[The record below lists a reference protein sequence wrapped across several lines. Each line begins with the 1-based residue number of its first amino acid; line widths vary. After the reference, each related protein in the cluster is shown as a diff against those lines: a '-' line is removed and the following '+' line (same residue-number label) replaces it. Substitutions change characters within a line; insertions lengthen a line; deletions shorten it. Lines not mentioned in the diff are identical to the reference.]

1 MSTVAPDAIAQFK
14 HNLSLA
20 TSRTDKQ
27 RREALSHLVSQV
39 TSTPPNNPVGAYGL
53 LDKLLPLI
61 TDASSGVRSTL
72 LRLFQ
77 ALPAADVAPHA
88 DKAVKWIR
96 LGMLHLSAEVRY
108 DALKFMD
115 WLLDVAGEPLLETA
129 GGWTKTLEA
138 FAAMMG
144 WRNTGATTKSSS
156 ATNGGSSWTVAPK
169 TTFGADKGG
178 SAYATQITILTKF
191 VALGL
196 EQPPPAK
203 PMTEDAYWEHIY
215 GPPKGANPFGYLQ
228 MFGPPQDG
236 EICADAEERQRA
248 FWAWKDTIER
258 KAGEARKEGGPA
270 GRAAGELMKVI
281 EEGMDGYEHVE
292 MEEMVW

>member
-1 MSTVAPDAIAQFK
+1 M
-14 HNLSLA
+14 
-20 TSRTDKQ
+20 
-27 RREALSHLVSQV
+27 
-39 TSTPPNNPVGAYGL
+39 GAYGV

-61 TDASSGVRSTL
+61 TDTSSGVRTTL

-77 ALPAADVAPHA
+77 ALPAVEVAPHA
-88 DKAVKWIR
+88 DKAAKWIR

-129 GGWTKTLEA
+129 GGWTKTLDA

-144 WRNTGATTKSSS
+144 WRNNGPTTTKS
-156 ATNGGSSWTVAPK
+156 APAGSSNGWTSAPK

-178 SAYATQITILTKF
+178 SAYATQITVLTKF

-196 EQPPPAK
+196 QRPPPVKA
-203 PMTEDAYWEHIY
+203 MTEDEYWGHIY
-215 GPPKGANPFGYLQ
+215 GLPKGPNPFGYLQ
-228 MFGPPQDG
+228 LLGPPQDG
-236 EICADAEERQRA
+236 EICADVEERQRA
-248 FWAWKDTIER
+248 FWAWKDTVER
-258 KAGEARKEGGPA
+258 RAGEARREGGPA
-270 GRAAGELMKVI
+270 GRAAGELMKVV
-281 EEGMDGYEHVE
+281 EEGMEGYDHVV